1 MEILAQRMKK
11 LRLENKMKQ
20 TEAAEAL
27 EISISAYTRYEY
39 GQREPN
45 ATTIAAMARLYKVSA
60 DYLLGLVD

>member
-27 EISISAYTRYEY
+27 GISISAYTRYEY
-39 GQREPN
+39 IKHFIFNFFFSTDP
-45 ATTIAAMARLYKVSA
+45 
-60 DYLLGLVD
+60 